1 MPGLIAPFASK
12 PAAQAAHFESDAVK
26 MSRAGGAATSLAFCA
41 FPLPVGELKA

>member
-26 MSRAGGAATSLAFCA
+26 MSRAGGCSSLFSPFAPFRCRQ
-41 FPLPVGELKA
+41 VN